1 MSEPEVLTY
10 NTLVTAI
17 QSNLLLT
24 SIKQDAKQD
33 SLLHVNNR
41 RLATEA
47 LTNIRIVCAGYMRV
61 LPQLSDKLWK
71 ETIDLA
77 QEFKLSEA
85 AISRIRNFMYS
96 AENGMLSNCAS
107 CGIGL
112 SVLLVTSC
120 CGDLV
125 CTDCVSTEV
134 YNINS
139 REHITCILCSQP
151 CSVDDF
157 QRFQPGFRFDWLENQ
172 KVDGQKSVRQQVIR
186 DTNIERQHDSIL
198 AANVPIIRPPQD
210 RTRTHKPGDGH
221 ECVYDMITFD
231 GRCTKC
237 LAEHEGC
244 NLLSTG
250 RCPICHKASVE
261 CSEDESKS
269 TYLIKKLQSL
279 ALEYQNNSKGR
290 PLKVIVFSQHKKPLN
305 LVGSRLLNKFGSGCI
320 AEHWGVYRRQELQKF
335 REHVDCFCLLLSNDG
350 SEGLDLSF
358 VTRKFY
364 CFVVPPRLHDAHH
377 IHATTLFDRYLF
389 PGSYLGP
396 CQSRP
401 SDSKGLENGRI
412 WARRS

>member
-1 MSEPEVLTY
+1 
-10 NTLVTAI
+10 
-17 QSNLLLT
+17 
-24 SIKQDAKQD
+24 
-33 SLLHVNNR
+33 
-41 RLATEA
+41 
-47 LTNIRIVCAGYMRV
+47 
-61 LPQLSDKLWK
+61 
-71 ETIDLA
+71 
-77 QEFKLSEA
+77 
-85 AISRIRNFMYS
+85 
-96 AENGMLSNCAS
+96 MLSNCAS